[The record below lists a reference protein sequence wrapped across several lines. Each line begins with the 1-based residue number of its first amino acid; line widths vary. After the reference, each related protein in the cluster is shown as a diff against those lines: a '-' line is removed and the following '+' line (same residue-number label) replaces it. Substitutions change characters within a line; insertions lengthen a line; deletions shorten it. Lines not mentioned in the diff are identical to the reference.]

1 LVHPWTNTTSRKEAR
16 PMSKNKYMT
25 KYQLEHLKKRVSA
38 EIDPIIEEAKLMR
51 KSVVAELTASAE
63 GKLAKKIKADVV
75 IKDLEKAFKNL
86 ETAQRKAKTFFTRGV
101 SAEMKK
107 DVSYKFETYEKDRYG
122 AGLKPE
128 DCREQLRSWAETL
141 AIKEAEKTPEGKKV
155 KQLELYKASAINQVF
170 ETGLPSELPKTLEAI
185 FKPLGIIWNKKEA
198 LQIEN
203 K

>member
-1 LVHPWTNTTSRKEAR
+1 
-16 PMSKNKYMT
+16 MSKNKYMT

-86 ETAQRKAKTFFTRGV
+86 ETAQRKAKTFFTKGV
-101 SAEMKK
+101 SAEMKNDLK
-107 DVSYKFETYEKDRYG
+107 YSFKEYREDGYG
-122 AGLKPE
+122 VGLQPQ
-128 DCREQLRSWAETL
+128 DCREQLRQWAETL

>member
-1 LVHPWTNTTSRKEAR
+1 
-16 PMSKNKYMT
+16 MSKNKYMT

-75 IKDLEKAFKNL
+75 IKELEKAFKNL
-86 ETAQRKAKTFFTRGV
+86 EIAQRKAKTFFTKGV
-101 SAEMKK
+101 NAEMKK
-107 DVSYKFETYEKDRYG
+107 DLSYRFDTYEEDRYG
-122 AGLKPE
+122 AGLKPK

-185 FKPLGIIWNKKEA
+185 FKPLGIIFH
-198 LQIEN
+198 QS
-203 K
+203 

>member
-1 LVHPWTNTTSRKEAR
+1 MQRITTPSRKR
-16 PMSKNKYMT
+16 GKSMSKNKYMT
-25 KYQLEHLKKRVSA
+25 KYQLEHLKRRVAA

-86 ETAQRKAKTFFTRGV
+86 EAAQRKAKTFFTRGV

-122 AGLKPE
+122 TGLKPE

>member
-1 LVHPWTNTTSRKEAR
+1 
-16 PMSKNKYMT
+16 MT
-25 KYQLEHLKKRVSA
+25 KYQLEHLKRRVSA
-38 EIDPIIEEAKLMR
+38 EIDPIIDEAKLMR

-86 ETAQRKAKTFFTRGV
+86 ETAQRKAKTFFTKGV
-101 SAEMKK
+101 NAEMKK
-107 DVSYKFETYEKDRYG
+107 DLSHRFDAYDHRDRYSG
-122 AGLKPE
+122 IGLNPE

>member
-1 LVHPWTNTTSRKEAR
+1 
-16 PMSKNKYMT
+16 MSKNKYMT
-25 KYQLEHLKKRVSA
+25 KYQLEHLKKRVAA
-38 EIDPIIEEAKLMR
+38 EIDPIIDEAKLMR
-51 KSVVAELTASAE
+51 KSVVADLTASAE

-75 IKDLEKAFKNL
+75 IKDLEKAFKSL
-86 ETAQRKAKTFFTRGV
+86 ETAQRKAKTFFTKGV
-101 SAEMKK
+101 SADMKK

-122 AGLKPE
+122 AGLQPE

-170 ETGLPSELPKTLEAI
+170 ETGLPSELPKTREAI

>member
-1 LVHPWTNTTSRKEAR
+1 
-16 PMSKNKYMT
+16 MSKNKYMT

-63 GKLAKKIKADVV
+63 GKLAKKIKADTV

-86 ETAQRKAKTFFTRGV
+86 ETAQRKAKTFFAKGV
-101 SAEMKK
+101 SAEMWK
-107 DVSYKFETYEKDRYG
+107 DADYRFEAYNRKERYSSV
-122 AGLKPE
+122 GLRPE
-128 DCREQLRSWAETL
+128 DCREQLRNWAERL
-141 AIKEAEKTPEGKKV
+141 AVKEAEKTPEGKKV

-185 FKPLGIIWNKKEA
+185 FKPLGIIWDKKEA

>member
-1 LVHPWTNTTSRKEAR
+1 MKKKRG

-38 EIDPIIEEAKLMR
+38 EIDPIIDQAKLMR
-51 KSVVAELTASAE
+51 KSVVTELTASAE
-63 GKLAKKIKADVV
+63 GKLAKKIKADIV

-86 ETAQRKAKTFFTRGV
+86 EAAQRKAKTFFTRGV

-107 DVSYKFETYEKDRYG
+107 DVSYKGETYEKDRYG
-122 AGLKPE
+122 TGLKPE

-155 KQLELYKASAINQVF
+155 KMLELHKASAINQVF
-170 ETGLPSELPKTLEAI
+170 ETGLPSELPKTLEKI
-185 FKPLGIIWNKKEA
+185 FKPLGIVWNKKEA

>member
-1 LVHPWTNTTSRKEAR
+1 
-16 PMSKNKYMT
+16 MT

-51 KSVVAELTASAE
+51 KSVVADLTASAE

-86 ETAQRKAKTFFTRGV
+86 ETAQRKAKTFFTKGV
-101 SAEMKK
+101 NAEMKNDLKYSFKEYTK
-107 DVSYKFETYEKDRYG
+107 DAYG

>member
-1 LVHPWTNTTSRKEAR
+1 
-16 PMSKNKYMT
+16 MSKNKYMT
-25 KYQLEHLKKRVSA
+25 KYQLEHLKKRVAA

-63 GKLAKKIKADVV
+63 GNLAKKIKADVV

-86 ETAQRKAKTFFTRGV
+86 ETAQRRAKTFFTKGV
-101 SAEMKK
+101 NAEMRKNM
-107 DVSYKFETYEKDRYG
+107 SYEFDRADGGRDRHGYG
-122 AGLKPE
+122 SNIGLKPE
-128 DCREQLRSWAETL
+128 DCREQLRSWAEML

-203 K
+203 R

>member
-1 LVHPWTNTTSRKEAR
+1 
-16 PMSKNKYMT
+16 MSKNKYMT
-25 KYQLEHLKKRVSA
+25 KYQLEHLKRRVAA

-75 IKDLEKAFKNL
+75 IKELEKAFKNL
-86 ETAQRKAKTFFTRGV
+86 ETAQRKAKTFFTKGV
-101 SAEMKK
+101 NAEMKK
-107 DVSYKFETYEKDRYG
+107 DLNRDFRTYSDDNYG
-122 AGLKPE
+122 SGLKPE

>member
-1 LVHPWTNTTSRKEAR
+1 
-16 PMSKNKYMT
+16 MT
-25 KYQLEHLKKRVSA
+25 KYQLEHLKKRVAA
-38 EIDPIIEEAKLMR
+38 EIDPIIDEAKLMR
-51 KSVVAELTASAE
+51 KSVVADLTASAE

-86 ETAQRKAKTFFTRGV
+86 ETAQRKAKTFFTKGV
-101 SAEMKK
+101 NADMKK
-107 DVSYKFETYEKDRYG
+107 SLNYNFKQYSEDHRYSV
-122 AGLKPE
+122 GLQPE

-155 KQLELYKASAINQVF
+155 KQLELYKASAVNQVF

>member
-1 LVHPWTNTTSRKEAR
+1 
-16 PMSKNKYMT
+16 MSKNKYMT
-25 KYQLEHLKKRVSA
+25 KYQLEHLKKRVAA
-38 EIDPIIEEAKLMR
+38 EIDPIIDEAKLMR

-63 GKLAKKIKADVV
+63 GKLAKKIKADTV
-75 IKDLEKAFKNL
+75 IKELEKAFKNL
-86 ETAQRKAKTFFTRGV
+86 ETAQRKAKTFFTKGV
-101 SAEMKK
+101 NAEMKK
-107 DVSYKFETYEKDRYG
+107 DVSYKFEAYDHRGDRYG
-122 AGLKPE
+122 GIGLKPE

>member
-1 LVHPWTNTTSRKEAR
+1 
-16 PMSKNKYMT
+16 MSKNKYMT
-25 KYQLEHLKKRVSA
+25 KYQLEHLKKRVAA
-38 EIDPIIEEAKLMR
+38 EIDPIIDEAKLMR

-75 IKDLEKAFKNL
+75 IKDLEKAFKSL
-86 ETAQRKAKTFFTRGV
+86 ETAQRKAKTFFTKSV
-101 SAEMKK
+101 SSELKK
-107 DVSYKFETYEKDRYG
+107 DISRDFRIYSDDNYG
-122 AGLKPE
+122 SGLKPE

-141 AIKEAEKTPEGKKV
+141 AIKQAEKTPEGRKV

-198 LQIEN
+198 LQLTNNTEYTYKDIN
-203 K
+203 

>member
-1 LVHPWTNTTSRKEAR
+1 MARTRKRE
-16 PMSKNKYMT
+16 PMSKTKFMT

-86 ETAQRKAKTFFTRGV
+86 EAAQRKAKTFFTRGV

-128 DCREQLRSWAETL
+128 DCREQLRSWAKTL

>member
-1 LVHPWTNTTSRKEAR
+1 
-16 PMSKNKYMT
+16 MSKNKYMT

-75 IKDLEKAFKNL
+75 IKELEKAFKNL
-86 ETAQRKAKTFFTRGV
+86 ETAQRKAKTFFTKGV
-101 SAEMKK
+101 NAEMRKNM
-107 DVSYKFETYEKDRYG
+107 SYEFDRADGGRDRHGYG
-122 AGLKPE
+122 SNIGLKPE

>member
-1 LVHPWTNTTSRKEAR
+1 
-16 PMSKNKYMT
+16 MSKNKYMT
-25 KYQLEHLKKRVSA
+25 KYQLEHLKRRVSA

-63 GKLAKKIKADVV
+63 GKLAKKIKADIV

-86 ETAQRKAKTFFTRGV
+86 EAAQRKAKTFFTKSV
-101 SAEMKK
+101 NAEMKK
-107 DVSYKFETYEKDRYG
+107 DLNRDFITFSDDDYG
-122 AGLKPE
+122 SGLKPE

-185 FKPLGIIWNKKEA
+185 FKPLGIVWNKKEA

>member
-1 LVHPWTNTTSRKEAR
+1 
-16 PMSKNKYMT
+16 MSKNKYMT
-25 KYQLEHLKKRVSA
+25 KYQLEHLKRRVSA

-63 GKLAKKIKADVV
+63 GKLAKKIKTDVV

-86 ETAQRKAKTFFTRGV
+86 EAAQRKAKTFFTKGV

-107 DVSYKFETYEKDRYG
+107 DISHRFDAYDHRDRYSG
-122 AGLKPE
+122 VGLKPE

>member
-1 LVHPWTNTTSRKEAR
+1 
-16 PMSKNKYMT
+16 MSKNKYMT

-63 GKLAKKIKADVV
+63 GKLAKKIKADIV
-75 IKDLEKAFKNL
+75 IKELEKAFKNL
-86 ETAQRKAKTFFTRGV
+86 ETAQRKAKTFFTKGV
-101 SAEMKK
+101 NAEMKK
-107 DVSYKFETYEKDRYG
+107 DLSHRFDAYDHRDRYSG
-122 AGLKPE
+122 IGLKPE
-128 DCREQLRSWAETL
+128 DCREQLRSWAERL
-141 AIKEAEKTPEGKKV
+141 AVKEAEKTPEGKKV

>member
-1 LVHPWTNTTSRKEAR
+1 
-16 PMSKNKYMT
+16 MSKNKYMT

-38 EIDPIIEEAKLMR
+38 EIDPIIEEANLMR

-86 ETAQRKAKTFFTRGV
+86 EAAQRKAKTFFTRGV

>member
-1 LVHPWTNTTSRKEAR
+1 
-16 PMSKNKYMT
+16 MSKTRFMT
-25 KYQLEHLKKRVSA
+25 KYQLEHLKRRVSA
-38 EIDPIIEEAKLMR
+38 EIDPIIDQAKLMR
-51 KSVVAELTASAE
+51 KSVVADLTASAE

-86 ETAQRKAKTFFTRGV
+86 EAAQRKAKTFFTKGV
-101 SAEMKK
+101 SADMKK
-107 DVSYKFETYEKDRYG
+107 EISRDFRTVSNDNYG
-122 AGLKPE
+122 SGLKPE

-155 KQLELYKASAINQVF
+155 KMLELHKASAINQVF
-170 ETGLPSELPKTLEAI
+170 ETGLPSELPKTLEKI
-185 FKPLGIIWNKKEA
+185 FKPLGIVWNKKEA

>member
-1 LVHPWTNTTSRKEAR
+1 
-16 PMSKNKYMT
+16 MSKNKYMT

-63 GKLAKKIKADVV
+63 GKLAKKIKADIV
-75 IKDLEKAFKNL
+75 IKELEKAFKNL
-86 ETAQRKAKTFFTRGV
+86 ETAQRKAKTFFTKGV
-101 SAEMKK
+101 NADMKK
-107 DVSYKFETYEKDRYG
+107 EISRDFRTYSDDYNG
-122 AGLKPE
+122 SGLKPE

>member
-1 LVHPWTNTTSRKEAR
+1 
-16 PMSKNKYMT
+16 MSKNKYMT

-75 IKDLEKAFKNL
+75 IKDLEKAYKNL
-86 ETAQRKAKTFFTRGV
+86 EAAQRKAKTFFTKGV

-122 AGLKPE
+122 TGLKPE